1 MKSSVLNVEG
11 MGCSGCVDTV
21 ENALSALP
29 GVKSVEVDLDGGTAQ
44 VEFDDQEV
52 NTSEF
57 ENAIKDA
64 GYTMTGIQE

>member
-1 MKSSVLNVEG
+1 